1 VLRIRSKG
9 TDMAAMRTAIRTC
22 PLCEATCG
30 LELTLDGRDL
40 VKVRGDRDDVFSHG
54 YVCPKALALVDLER
68 DPDVLRRPLVRG
80 ADGVHR
86 EASWEA
92 AFELV
97 DAKLRPII
105 AQHGPDAVGLYLGNP
120 NVHNL
125 AGTLYNLVLSRALG
139 TANVFTATSV
149 DQMPKQ
155 VACAYL
161 FGSGLSIPIPDV
173 DRTQHLLML
182 GANPMA
188 SNGSL
193 FTVPDLPGRLRALKA
208 RGGKLV
214 VVDPRRTETARRADE
229 HHANVPGTDAHLLFA
244 IVHTLFAE
252 GLAAPGRLA
261 EFASGVDEVRRLAE
275 PFTPE
280 AAARITGIADE
291 DIRRMARE
299 LAAAESAAV
308 YGRMGTTTQEFGT
321 LASWLVDVV
330 NVLTG
335 NLDRPG
341 GVMFTKPATGG
352 SNTAGTPG
360 VGKGAR
366 FGRRHTRVRGLA
378 EHFGEFPVA
387 ALAEEI
393 LEPGDGRIR
402 GLITVAGNPAV
413 STPNART
420 LERAL
425 SELEFMVSVDI
436 YLNETTRTADVI
448 FPGESTL
455 TRGHYDL
462 AFTALSCRNVANY
475 SPPALEAEPGSMH
488 EWEVLLRLTGIV
500 TGQGP
505 NADLAGLD
513 GFVARQLLERGVA
526 NPLSPAHGVDANEA
540 WSQVVDA
547 FEGPERLVDILLRTG
562 PYGDGFGGDP
572 DGLSLPKLID
582 HPHGIDIG
590 PLEPRIPE
598 VLRTA
603 SGTIELAPPDVVAD
617 VERLRTS
624 LDRRRN
630 GGLVLIGRRQL
641 RSNNSWMHNLPAL
654 AGGSNTCTL
663 QIHPDDASRLGLED
677 GKPARV
683 TSPAGTVD
691 VEVEVTDTIRPG
703 VVSMPHGWGDGN
715 GDVRMR
721 VASTQPAANS
731 NVLTPAEVDPLSGN
745 AILNGIAVT
754 VSAI

>member
-1 VLRIRSKG
+1 
-9 TDMAAMRTAIRTC
+9 MAATRTAIRTC

-30 LELTLDGRDL
+30 LELTFEGRTL
-40 VKVRGDRDDVFSHG
+40 VKVRGDRQDVFSHG
-54 YVCPKALALVDLER
+54 YLCPKGLALVDLER
-68 DPDVLRRPLVRG
+68 DPDILRRPLVRDASG
-80 ADGVHR
+80 THR
-86 EASWEA
+86 EASWEE

-105 AQHGPDAVGLYLGNP
+105 AEHGPDAVAIYLGNP

-139 TANVFTATSV
+139 SANVFTATSV

-155 VACAYL
+155 VACAYM
-161 FGSGLSIPIPDV
+161 FGSGLSIPIPDI

-193 FTVPDLPGRLRALKA
+193 FTAPDLPGRMRALKA

-229 HHANVPGTDAHLLFA
+229 HHAIVPGTDAHLLFA

-252 GLAAPGRLA
+252 GLASPGRL
-261 EFASGVDEVRRLAE
+261 EEHTSGIDTVRELAAAF
-275 PFTPE
+275 PPE
-280 AAARITGIADE
+280 AVAPVTGIPAD

-299 LAAAESAAV
+299 LASAERAVV

-341 GVMFTKPATGG
+341 GAMFTKPATGVA
-352 SNTAGTPG
+352 NTAGPPG

-402 GLITVAGNPAV
+402 ALITVAGNPAV
-413 STPNART
+413 STPNARA
-420 LERAL
+420 LERAM
-425 SELEFMVSVDI
+425 SELELMVSIDI
-436 YLNETTRTADVI
+436 YLNETTRHADVV

-462 AFTALSCRNVANY
+462 AFTALSCRNIANY
-475 SPPALEAEPGSMH
+475 SPPALDAEPGSMH

-505 NADLAGLD
+505 NADLVALD
-513 GFVARQLLERGVA
+513 GFVARQLLERGLA
-526 NPLSPAHGVDANEA
+526 NPQSPAHGVDANEA

-562 PYGDGFGGDP
+562 PYGDGFGRDP
-572 DGLSLPKLID
+572 DGLSLPKLIE
-582 HPHGIDIG
+582 HPHGIDLG

-598 VLRTA
+598 VLRTP
-603 SGTIELAPPDVVAD
+603 SGTIELAPEDVVAD
-617 VERLRTS
+617 VGRLRAS
-624 LDRRRN
+624 LDRPRN
-630 GGLVLIGRRQL
+630 GELALIGRRQL

-683 TSPAGTVD
+683 TSSAGTVD
-691 VEVEVTDTIRPG
+691 IDVEVTDALRPG
-703 VVSMPHGWGDGN
+703 VVSIPHGWGDGN

-731 NVLTPAEVDPLSGN
+731 NVLSPAEVDPLSGN

-754 VSAI
+754 LSAI

>member
-1 VLRIRSKG
+1 
-9 TDMAAMRTAIRTC
+9 MAGMRTAIRTC

-30 LELTLDGRDL
+30 LELTLEGRDL

-54 YVCPKALALVDLER
+54 YLCPKALALVDLER
-68 DPDVLRRPLVRG
+68 DPDVLRRPFVRG
-80 ADGVHR
+80 ADGVHHV
-86 EASWEA
+86 ASWEE
-92 AFELV
+92 AFRAI
-97 DAKLRPII
+97 DSRLRPII
-105 AQHGPDAVGLYLGNP
+105 AEYGPDAVAVYLGNP

-125 AGTLYNLVLSRALG
+125 AGTLYNAVLIRALG
-139 TANVFTATSV
+139 TANLFTATSV

-155 VACAYL
+155 VACAYM

-182 GANPMA
+182 GANPLV

-193 FTVPDLPGRLRALKA
+193 FTAPDLPGRLRALRA
-208 RGGKLV
+208 RGGRLV
-214 VVDPRRTETARRADE
+214 VVDPRRTETAAKADE
-229 HHANVPGTDAHLLFA
+229 HHAIMPSTDAHLLFA

-252 GLAAPGRLA
+252 GLATPGRLEDHTA
-261 EFASGVDEVRRLAE
+261 GIDVVRGLAE
-275 PFTPE
+275 PFAPE
-280 AAARITGIADE
+280 AVAPVTGIAAG

-299 LAAAESAAV
+299 LAAADRAVV
-308 YGRMGTTTQEFGT
+308 YGRMGTSTQEFGT

-341 GVMFTKPATGG
+341 GAMFTKPATGG

-366 FGRRHTRVRGLA
+366 FGRNHSRVRGLA
-378 EHFGEFPVA
+378 EHFSEFPVA

-402 GLITVAGNPAV
+402 ALITVAGNPAV
-413 STPNART
+413 STPDART
-420 LERAL
+420 LDRAL
-425 SELEFMVSVDI
+425 DALELMVSVDV
-436 YLNETTRTADVI
+436 YLNETTRHADVI
-448 FPGESTL
+448 LPGESTL

-505 NADLAGLD
+505 NADLRALD
-513 GFVARQLLERGVA
+513 GFVARQLLERGLN
-526 NPLSPAHGVDANEA
+526 NPLSPAHGVDAQDA
-540 WSQVVDA
+540 WPAVVDA
-547 FEGPERLVDILLRTG
+547 FEGPERLLDVLLRTG
-562 PYGDGFGGDP
+562 PYGDGFGRNAG
-572 DGLSLPKLID
+572 GLSLRALID
-582 HPHGIDIG
+582 SPHGVDLG
-590 PLEPRIPE
+590 PLQPRIPE
-598 VLRTA
+598 VLRTP
-603 SGTIELAPPDVVAD
+603 SGKIELAPPDIVAD
-617 VERLRTS
+617 VERLRVS
-624 LDRRRN
+624 LGRRRN
-630 GGLVLIGRRQL
+630 GELVLIGRRQL

-663 QIHPDDASRLGLED
+663 QIHLDDASRLGLED

-683 TSPAGTVD
+683 TSPAGAVD
-691 VEVEVTDTIRPG
+691 VEVEVTDMLRPG
-703 VVSMPHGWGDGN
+703 VVSLPHGWGDGN

-731 NVLTPAEVDPLSGN
+731 NVLSPAEVDPLSGN
-745 AILNGIAVT
+745 AILNGIAVS
-754 VSAI
+754 VSPV

>member
-229 HHANVPGTDAHLLFA
+229 HHAIVPGTDAQLLFA
-244 IVHTLFAE
+244 I
-252 GLAAPGRLA
+252 R
-261 EFASGVDEVRRLAE
+261 
-275 PFTPE
+275 
-280 AAARITGIADE
+280 
-291 DIRRMARE
+291 
-299 LAAAESAAV
+299 
-308 YGRMGTTTQEFGT
+308 
-321 LASWLVDVV
+321 
-330 NVLTG
+330 
-335 NLDRPG
+335 
-341 GVMFTKPATGG
+341 
-352 SNTAGTPG
+352 
-360 VGKGAR
+360 
-366 FGRRHTRVRGLA
+366 
-378 EHFGEFPVA
+378 
-387 ALAEEI
+387 
-393 LEPGDGRIR
+393 
-402 GLITVAGNPAV
+402 
-413 STPNART
+413 
-420 LERAL
+420 
-425 SELEFMVSVDI
+425 
-436 YLNETTRTADVI
+436 
-448 FPGESTL
+448 
-455 TRGHYDL
+455 
-462 AFTALSCRNVANY
+462 
-475 SPPALEAEPGSMH
+475 
-488 EWEVLLRLTGIV
+488 
-500 TGQGP
+500 
-505 NADLAGLD
+505 
-513 GFVARQLLERGVA
+513 
-526 NPLSPAHGVDANEA
+526 
-540 WSQVVDA
+540 
-547 FEGPERLVDILLRTG
+547 
-562 PYGDGFGGDP
+562 
-572 DGLSLPKLID
+572 
-582 HPHGIDIG
+582 
-590 PLEPRIPE
+590 
-598 VLRTA
+598 
-603 SGTIELAPPDVVAD
+603 
-617 VERLRTS
+617 
-624 LDRRRN
+624 
-630 GGLVLIGRRQL
+630 
-641 RSNNSWMHNLPAL
+641 
-654 AGGSNTCTL
+654 
-663 QIHPDDASRLGLED
+663 
-677 GKPARV
+677 
-683 TSPAGTVD
+683 
-691 VEVEVTDTIRPG
+691 
-703 VVSMPHGWGDGN
+703 
-715 GDVRMR
+715 
-721 VASTQPAANS
+721 
-731 NVLTPAEVDPLSGN
+731 
-745 AILNGIAVT
+745 
-754 VSAI
+754 

>member
-1 VLRIRSKG
+1 
-9 TDMAAMRTAIRTC
+9 MAETRTAIRTC

-30 LELTLDGRDL
+30 LELTLEGRTL
-40 VKVRGDRDDVFSHG
+40 VRVRGDREDVFSHG
-54 YVCPKALALVDLER
+54 YLCPKGLSLVDLEG
-68 DPDVLRRPLVRG
+68 DPDVLRRPLIRDAG
-80 ADGVHR
+80 GTHR
-86 EASWEA
+86 EASWEE

-105 AQHGPDAVGLYLGNP
+105 AEHGPAAVAVYLGNP

-125 AGTLYNLVLSRALG
+125 AGTLYNLVLTRALG
-139 TANVFTATSV
+139 GASVFTATSV

-173 DRTQHLLML
+173 DRTQYLLML
-182 GANPMA
+182 GANPMV

-193 FTVPDLPGRLRALKA
+193 FTAPDLPGRLRALKA

-229 HHANVPGTDAHLLFA
+229 HHAIVPGTDAHLLFA
-244 IVHTLFAE
+244 LVNVLFAE
-252 GLAAPGRLA
+252 DRIAPGRLEEHTA
-261 EFASGVDEVRRLAE
+261 GIDVVRGLAE

-280 AAARITGIADE
+280 AVAPVTGIAAD

-299 LAAAESAAV
+299 LASAESAAV

-321 LASWLVDVV
+321 LASWLVDVL

-341 GVMFTKPATGG
+341 GAMFTKPATGG

-366 FGRRHTRVRGLA
+366 FGQRRTRVRGLPD
-378 EHFGEFPVA
+378 HFGEFPVA

-402 GLITVAGNPAV
+402 ALVTVAGNPAV
-413 STPNART
+413 STPDART
-420 LERAL
+420 LERAMD
-425 SELEFMVSVDI
+425 ELELMVSVDI
-436 YLNETTRTADVI
+436 YLNETTRHADVI
-448 FPGESTL
+448 LPGESQL

-513 GFVARQLLERGVA
+513 GFVARQLFERGIA
-526 NPLSPAHGVDANEA
+526 NPLSPANGVDPNEA

-562 PYGDGFGGDP
+562 PYGDGFGRDP
-572 DGLSLPKLID
+572 EGLSLPKLIE
-582 HPHGIDIG
+582 HPHGIDLG
-590 PLEPRIPE
+590 PLQPRIPE
-598 VLRTA
+598 ALRTP
-603 SGTIELAPPDVVAD
+603 SGKIELAPDDVVAD
-617 VERLRTS
+617 VARLRAS
-624 LDRRRN
+624 LDRSRN
-630 GGLVLIGRRQL
+630 GELVLIGRRQL

-663 QIHPDDASRLGLED
+663 LIHPEDAARFGVED

-683 TSPAGTVD
+683 ATAAGTVD
-691 VEVEVTDTIRPG
+691 VEVEVTDALRPG
-703 VVSMPHGWGDGN
+703 VVSLPHGWGDGN

>member
-1 VLRIRSKG
+1 
-9 TDMAAMRTAIRTC
+9 
-22 PLCEATCG
+22 
-30 LELTLDGRDL
+30 
-40 VKVRGDRDDVFSHG
+40 
-54 YVCPKALALVDLER
+54 
-68 DPDVLRRPLVRG
+68 
-80 ADGVHR
+80 
-86 EASWEA
+86 
-92 AFELV
+92 
-97 DAKLRPII
+97 
-105 AQHGPDAVGLYLGNP
+105 
-120 NVHNL
+120 
-125 AGTLYNLVLSRALG
+125 
-139 TANVFTATSV
+139 
-149 DQMPKQ
+149 
-155 VACAYL
+155 
-161 FGSGLSIPIPDV
+161 
-173 DRTQHLLML
+173 
-182 GANPMA
+182 
-188 SNGSL
+188 
-193 FTVPDLPGRLRALKA
+193 VPDLPGRLRALKA

-229 HHANVPGTDAHLLFA
+229 HHAIVPGTDAHLLFA

-291 DIRRMARE
+291 DSRRMARE

-455 TRGHYDL
+455 TRGHYD
-462 AFTALSCRNVANY
+462 
-475 SPPALEAEPGSMH
+475 
-488 EWEVLLRLTGIV
+488 
-500 TGQGP
+500 
-505 NADLAGLD
+505 
-513 GFVARQLLERGVA
+513 
-526 NPLSPAHGVDANEA
+526 
-540 WSQVVDA
+540 
-547 FEGPERLVDILLRTG
+547 RTG
-562 PYGDGFGGDP
+562 
-572 DGLSLPKLID
+572 S
-582 HPHGIDIG
+582 
-590 PLEPRIPE
+590 RCRSSSTT
-598 VLRTA
+598 RTA
-603 SGTIELAPPDVVAD
+603 STSGRSSRASRRCSGRRAGRSSSP
-617 VERLRTS
+617 RRTS
-624 LDRRRN
+624 SPTSNASARRST
-630 GGLVLIGRRQL
+630 GG
-641 RSNNSWMHNLPAL
+641 
-654 AGGSNTCTL
+654 
-663 QIHPDDASRLGLED
+663 
-677 GKPARV
+677 
-683 TSPAGTVD
+683 GT
-691 VEVEVTDTIRPG
+691 
-703 VVSMPHGWGDGN
+703 
-715 GDVRMR
+715 
-721 VASTQPAANS
+721 AAWS
-731 NVLTPAEVDPLSGN
+731 
-745 AILNGIAVT
+745 
-754 VSAI
+754 